1 MAYLDSNQIGFNK
14 ILSEYYHHNEK
25 KLLVSN
31 TNYNMKNFLWVIFE
45 KILVVRRWFDDRIE
59 IQNTN
64 IEFDEKSL
72 QEFQRNQNDIEENFK
87 FFLTNHWQ
95 NAKKYTLPIIFDLDE
110 RYEVGKEKEIMFRRF
125 FF

>member
-1 MAYLDSNQIGFNK
+1 MAYLDLNQVGFNK
-14 ILSEYYHHNEK
+14 ILSEYYYNDEK
-25 KLLVSN
+25 KLLV
-31 TNYNMKNFLWVIFE
+31 I
-45 KILVVRRWFDDRIE
+45 VVRRWFDDKIE

-72 QEFQRNQNDIEENFK
+72 REFQRNQNDIEENFQ

-110 RYEVGKEKEIMFRRF
+110 RYEVKKNTKIISCL
-125 FF
+125 